1 MSNYIGDFALG
12 STLDLKFTT
21 RQITGAPF
29 TLAGT
34 PVVSAYVGNSTTQ
47 ITAGITLSVDF
58 DGVTGLNNVRVVATA
73 ANGYAALSNYQLVIT
88 TGTVNSVSVVG
99 EVIGQFSINNRS
111 KAGVIDEGTAQSVS
125 SSTIVLRSGAAFVDD
140 ALNGCTVVITDGTQI
155 GERAIITDYVG
166 ATDTATVTW
175 PAATPSGTPTYEIY
189 GSAAGASLAQ
199 IATAIWQDTTAGDF
213 TTAGSIGKS
222 LFTSGATPGATGG
235 LFIAGTNAATTVTT
249 ALTTT
254 FTGNLTGSV
263 GSVTGAVGS
272 VTGNVGGNVTG
283 TVGSVVGAV
292 GSVTGNVGGNVT
304 GSVGSVAAGGITASS
319 IATGAIDADALA
331 TDAVTEIEGAV
342 WAGATRTLTAATNL
356 TTALATPTNITA
368 GTITTVSGNVTG
380 SVGSVATGGI
390 TAASIATGAVDADA
404 IAADG
409 ATKVAAAVLVAA
421 AADPI
426 DANIEQVNTVVIQG
440 VGTSGDKWRPV

>member
-1 MSNYIGDFALG
+1 MSYIGDFALG
-12 STLDLKFTT
+12 ATFDLKFTT
-21 RQITGAPF
+21 RQISGAPF

-47 ITAGITLSVDF
+47 ITAGITLSADF
-58 DGVTGLNNVRVVATA
+58 DGVTGLNNVRVVATT
-73 ANGYAALSNYQLVIT
+73 ANGYAVDSNYQLVIT

-99 EVIGQFSINNRS
+99 EVIGQFSIGNRY
-111 KAGVIDEGTAQSVS
+111 KAGLIDEGTAQSVAS
-125 SSTIVLRSGAAFVDD
+125 GNIVIRAAAAFIDD
-140 ALNGCTVVITDGTQI
+140 GLKGCTVVIKDGTQE
-155 GERAIITDYVG
+155 GSRAIISTNTG
-166 ATDTATVTW
+166 DTCSVTW
-175 PAATPSGTPTYEIY
+175 PGATPTGTPKYEIW
-189 GSAAGASLAQ
+189 GSAAGASLTD
-199 IATAIWQDTTAGDF
+199 IAAAVLNSLLASYTVSGSVGERLGRVPNAVAG
-213 TTAGSIGKS
+213 AS
-222 LFTSGATPGATGG
+222 GG
-235 LFIAGTNAATTVTT
+235 LFIAGSNAATTANITGNI
-249 ALTTT
+249 
-254 FTGNLTGSV
+254 TGNLTGSV

-283 TVGSVVGAV
+283 SVGSVTGAV

-304 GSVGSVAAGGITASS
+304 GSVGSVATGGITAAS

-331 TDAVTEIEGAV
+331 ADAGTELGTAV
-342 WAGATRTLTAATNL
+342 WATTTRVLTGATNL
-356 TTALATPTNITA
+356 TTDLATPTNITA

-404 IAADG
+404 LAADG
-409 ATKVAAAVLVAA
+409 CTKVAAAVLVAA